1 MMPRWLFPLLVLLVA
16 ALAALLVWAWSTDA
30 VLKAKC
36 GNAGGTW
43 DAGARTCVVGA
54 TPARP

>member
-1 MMPRWLFPLLVLLVA
+1 MMPRWLFPLLVLLIAV
-16 ALAALLVWAWSTDA
+16 LAALLVWAWSTDA

-36 GNAGGTW
+36 DNAGGTW
-43 DAGARTCVVGA
+43 DAEARTCVLDV

>member
-1 MMPRWLFPLLVLLVA
+1 MRRWLFPLLVLLVA
-16 ALAALLVWAWSTDA
+16 LLGALLVWAWSTDT

-36 GNAGGTW
+36 RQTGGRW
-43 DAGARTCVVGA
+43 DGVARVCALGV

>member
-1 MMPRWLFPLLVLLVA
+1 MRPRLFPLLVLLVVM
-16 ALAALLVWAWSTDA
+16 LGALLVWAWSTDA

-36 GNAGGTW
+36 SNARGTWNAGERSCML
-43 DAGARTCVVGA
+43 AV